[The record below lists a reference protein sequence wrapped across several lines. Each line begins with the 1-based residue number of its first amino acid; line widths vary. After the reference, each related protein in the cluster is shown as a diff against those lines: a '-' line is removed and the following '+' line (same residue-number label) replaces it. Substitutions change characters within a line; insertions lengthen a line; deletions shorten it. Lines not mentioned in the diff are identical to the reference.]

1 MFDRLQR
8 GDFLPVHKRE
18 GVADI
23 LGATGASDA
32 MHVIFRTL
40 RHVVIDDATYSGD
53 VKAALRDVGGVHH
66 FVFTNLESFERFDA
80 LALGAIGVQHGDG
93 VSGVFQKMR
102 DPIRILFCPA
112 KNQDAVEVGALQQS
126 DEQIEFLLG
135 RNRINRV
142 RDCFRRRTA
151 HADLHHFRITQHP
164 RSEALDLWWQRRRKQ
179 KRLSIPGNL
188 FHYAAHIWQKSHVE
202 HAIDLIEH
210 EDVHI
215 AKMER
220 SLLEM
225 IEQSSRRRDKH
236 IDSALEVFA
245 LFPVTDTAVHN
256 GHAQIGETPIIPKGG
271 LDLRGQLAGWLQH
284 ETTKFSV
291 MPERSQDRQSESGG
305 FSHAGLCPGDAGFF
319 PSNNVKDWQLDR
331 SWFSETHRLGSAHDV
346 RQKSKVIK

>member
-1 MFDRLQR
+1 MFDGLQR
-8 GDFLPVHKRE
+8 GDFLAVHKCER
-18 GVADI
+18 VADI

-32 MHVIFRTL
+32 MHVIFRML
-40 RHVVIDDATYSGD
+40 RHVVIDDVTYTGD
-53 VKAALRDVGGVHH
+53 VKAARRDVGGDHH
-66 FVFTNLESFERFDA
+66 FVFAALESFERFDA

-135 RNRINRV
+135 RDRVNRV

-151 HADLHHFRITQHP
+151 RTDLYQFWITQYP
-164 RSEALDLWWQRRRKQ
+164 CSEALDLRWQRRRKQ
-179 KRLSIPGNL
+179 KRLSIPGNP
-188 FHYAAHIWQKSHVE
+188 FHDAAHIWQKSHVE

-220 SLLEM
+220 PLFEM

-236 IDSALEVFA
+236 IDSAREVFA

-305 FSHAGLCPGDAGFF
+305 FAGTGLCRADQVFTLE
-319 PSNNVKDWQLDR
+319 NNGKGAKLDR
-331 SWFSETHRLGSAHDV
+331 SWFSETHPLGPAHGL
-346 RQKSKVIK
+346 RRKSKVIK